1 MQSLQK
7 DDGTV
12 LIERNAMLKGTE
24 QFYKKKCTPVGTQN
38 WRISI

>member
-12 LIERNAMLKGTE
+12 LIEQNVILKETE
-24 QFYKKKCTPVGTQN
+24 QFYKKLVLQ
-38 WRISI
+38 